1 MKIIFLDFDG
11 VLNSHRYDMV
21 RLPDEGN
28 IDKTRLPLLKEI
40 IDKTGAKIV
49 LTTSWRKH
57 WNKDYSLCTETG
69 KDFLKDFSQFGIEIF
84 DKTED
89 FGTNMRPEEVKSWL
103 ECHKDIESFVI
114 LDDIIG
120 GWDDMSENVVNTSPM
135 ILRGL
140 EGKHVEKAIE
150 ILNR

>member
-11 VLNSHRYDMV
+11 VLNSFRYDKI
-21 RLPDEGN
+21 RLPSEGN

-57 WNKDYSLCTETG
+57 WNKDFSLCSDTG

-89 FGTNMRPEEVKSWL
+89 FGINKRFEEITSWL
-103 ECHKDIESFVI
+103 NNHKDVESFVI
-114 LDDIIG
+114 LDDIAS
-120 GWDDMSENVVNTSPM
+120 GWGKLSDNVVNTNFR

-140 EGKHVEKAIE
+140 EKKHVDKAIE
-150 ILNR
+150 ILNK

>member
-11 VLNSHRYDMV
+11 VLNSNRYDRV
-21 RLPDEGN
+21 RLPSEGN

-49 LTTSWRKH
+49 LTTSWKTH
-57 WNKDYSLCTETG
+57 WNKDYELCSDTG

-84 DKTED
+84 DKAPD
-89 FGTNMRPEEVKSWL
+89 LGINMRFEEVKSWL
-103 ECHKDIESFVI
+103 NSHDDIESFVI
-114 LDDIIG
+114 LDDITS
-120 GWDDMSENVVNTSPM
+120 GWGDMSENVVNTSPM

-140 EGKHVEKAIE
+140 EKRHVDKAIE